1 MATGAA
7 CEQCAEL
14 RADRRRCRACVA
26 DQVRAELP
34 DADPLAYRQAVEHR
48 LREAV
53 TADLT

>member
-1 MATGAA
+1 MTTGAA
-7 CEQCAEL
+7 CERCVEL
-14 RADRRRCRACVA
+14 RADRRRRHARVA

-34 DADPLAYRQAVEHR
+34 DADPLACRQAVEHR